1 MQQPF
6 FNSAPPV
13 NTVNDNANKRTLST
27 FLQQH
32 TMSSTHPVMATNN
45 PYLQQQK
52 KSKIDYIQLPE
63 KVKDTISE
71 SEIYSILLNYE
82 HRLDV
87 LLSEKKQHMRQ
98 LLLNNETSSET
109 LRIYVT
115 HQRKQISKTEEEWR
129 FGIQGG
135 IVRTS
140 SNMATIEH
148 YKFTNFLKSMIIE
161 LDRSVFSGGEDFIE
175 WNSLPSQPMKDGF
188 TFTRRVNLSKL
199 YELYPQNVYPLKLL
213 FHFKQDPPLYEIS
226 NVYLKRLIHSTEE
239 YSRRASG
246 QSSVGHSLDSLGT
259 GSGVG
264 SMGTTGSMG
273 SMGTTTTTGS
283 MGSTGMDHHDEETF
297 TLNQILSMI
306 WEYITKNRLYDSED
320 KSLIRCDELLTLI
333 QASSTGTTMGSTT
346 TTGITGSTMG
356 TGSTT
361 TTTTT
366 DQESSNSSNHVVLS
380 YTEILKKVKSLLTIP
395 IHSTVAEIIH
405 PIPFSPTNDA
415 NLQQPFTA
423 AGTLSQQHSSFNGAS
438 KKDVPVQVNTPHQA
452 KTNASIEKILNDE
465 PNEEIENIN
474 KNIQNV
480 IQDIKQRSEKMKF
493 MKKFAE
499 DPVNTLH
506 ALIDSQTRDL
516 LVLHKKQSVEEARK
530 SSFYKP
536 SDWIHT
542 ALFKYL
548 KSNEKK
554 FSMTNK

>member
-6 FNSAPPV
+6 FNPSAAAAGA
-13 NTVNDNANKRTLST
+13 VNDAQNSNKRTLGT
-27 FLQQH
+27 FLSQQQQQPSSSY
-32 TMSSTHPVMATNN
+32 TTNPLLSSTQQQSMMMAANN

-115 HQRKQISKTEEEWR
+115 HQRKPISKTEEEWR

-135 IVRTS
+135 IVRTL
-140 SNMATIEH
+140 SNSATIEQ
-148 YKFTNFLKSMIIE
+148 YKFTHFLKSMIIE
-161 LDRSVFSGGEDFIE
+161 LDRNVFSGGEDFIE
-175 WNSLPSQPMKDGF
+175 WNSLPSQPLKDGF
-188 TFTRRVNLSKL
+188 TFSRRVNLSKL
-199 YELYPQNVYPLKLL
+199 YELYPQHVYPLKLL
-213 FHFKQDPPLYEIS
+213 FHFKQDPPLYEIN
-226 NVYLKRLIHSTEE
+226 NVYLKRLIRTTEE
-239 YSRRASG
+239 YSRSLKLESQSG
-246 QSSVGHSLDSLGT
+246 GSNNSLQ
-259 GSGVG
+259 
-264 SMGTTGSMG
+264 
-273 SMGTTTTTGS
+273 
-283 MGSTGMDHHDEETF
+283 EETF

-320 KSLIRCDELLTLI
+320 KSLIRCDELLSHMMTLHE
-333 QASSTGTTMGSTT
+333 TTTMNNNNSTNMNTT
-346 TTGITGSTMG
+346 TINTMN
-356 TGSTT
+356 TT
-361 TTTTT
+361 NMNTMNTMNTNNTMNTTP
-366 DQESSNSSNHVVLS
+366 HIIS

-395 IHSTVAEIIH
+395 INSTVTEIIH
-405 PIPFSPTNDA
+405 PISCSPTSDSE
-415 NLQQPFTA
+415 LMTPQQ
-423 AGTLSQQHSSFNGAS
+423 QQQVFQGNS

-452 KTNASIEKILNDE
+452 KTNSSIEKILNDE

-554 FSMTNK
+554 HLK